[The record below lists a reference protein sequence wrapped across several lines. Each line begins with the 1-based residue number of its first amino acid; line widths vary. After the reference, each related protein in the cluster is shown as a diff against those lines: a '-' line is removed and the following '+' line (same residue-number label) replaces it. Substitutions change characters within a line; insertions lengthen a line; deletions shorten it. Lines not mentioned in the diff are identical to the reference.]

1 MQLGLFMRTI
11 RQINSELDKL
21 YSELDTVQQM
31 SEEAVMLTF
40 NADSKAE
47 YIALINEEID
57 SLENELEEVEI
68 YHGRK
73 RNFARTADLPFLCW

>member
-11 RQINSELDKL
+11 RQINSGLDKL

-73 RNFARTADLPFLCW
+73 RNFVRTADLPFLCW

>member
-47 YIALINEEID
+47 YIALINEEIY

-73 RNFARTADLPFLCW
+73 RNFVRTADLPFLCW

>member
-1 MQLGLFMRTI
+1 MRCKSS
-11 RQINSELDKL
+11 INSELDKL

-47 YIALINEEID
+47 YISLINEEID
-57 SLENELEEVEI
+57 SLENELEEVAI

-73 RNFARTADLPFLCW
+73 RNFVRTADLPFLCW

>member
-1 MQLGLFMRTI
+1 MRCKSS
-11 RQINSELDKL
+11 INSELDKL

-57 SLENELEEVEI
+57 PLENELEEVEI

-73 RNFARTADLPFLCW
+73 RNFVRTADLPFLCW

>member
-1 MQLGLFMRTI
+1 MRCKSS
-11 RQINSELDKL
+11 INSELDKL

-57 SLENELEEVEI
+57 PLENELEEAEI

-73 RNFARTADLPFLCW
+73 RNFVRTADLPFLCW

>member
-1 MQLGLFMRTI
+1 MRCKSS
-11 RQINSELDKL
+11 INSELDKL

-47 YIALINEEID
+47 YISLINEEID
-57 SLENELEEVEI
+57 SLENELEEVDISWQE
-68 YHGRK
+68 
-73 RNFARTADLPFLCW
+73 AELCKDCGPAFFVLVI

>member
-47 YIALINEEID
+47 YIALINEEIY

-73 RNFARTADLPFLCW
+73 RNFVRTANLPFLCW

>member
-11 RQINSELDKL
+11 RQINSEFDKL

-73 RNFARTADLPFLCW
+73 RNFVRTADLPFLCW